1 MPKVEY
7 SPKAL
12 EDLQYINDYIITNR
26 GQNIAQ
32 RILKK
37 ITANI
42 RRLEQY
48 PVSGVELGKL
58 IDVQTDYRYIFLE
71 KNYVFYRIEYEKV
84 QIVRMLNENQDYM
97 KQLFGMGS
105 DSDAYCGD
113 DNQEDNW
120 NITRGE
126 VSVEID

>member
-1 MPKVEY
+1 MTKVEY

-12 EDLQYINDYIITNR
+12 EDLQYINDYIIANW

-32 RILKK
+32 RMLKK

-71 KNYVFYRIEYEKV
+71 QNYVFYRIEYDKV
-84 QIVRMLNENQDYM
+84 QIVRVLNEQQDYM

-105 DSDAYCGD
+105 DSDPDYGK
-113 DNQEDNW
+113 DNLEDN
-120 NITRGE
+120 
-126 VSVEID
+126 